1 MGVDKD
7 EVYVGEDIDLTVTFK
22 RKIDARV
29 DKLEVG
35 EPKVEDF
42 WVKKVDM
49 IERTSEEVTIL
60 LRKFHYKL
68 FPQKGGLSTYQA
80 NGLVGQL

>member
-1 MGVDKD
+1 LEMGVDKD

-42 WVKKVDM
+42 WGEKRGGYDG
-49 IERTSEEVTIL
+49 RGPQRVTY
-60 LRKFHYKL
+60 F
-68 FPQKGGLSTYQA
+68 
-80 NGLVGQL
+80 V